1 MSRLDD
7 LQIARCEVVENAA
20 ILRGRIRDLNVQLKS
35 TLPYSEY
42 TRAAD
47 ERAIF
52 VDALQAL
59 ERKAGELNREIR
71 DERARESSAESGVSL
86 DDTAALLRVAA
97 EIIGQI
103 DADDLTD
110 AERAFLCV
118 LQQRVQA
125 DRDRLRR
132 SANVTTNVGALLRRG
147 RGSAARALVAER
159 DSAVQPHEP
168 ARAPGGGLTNA
179 PARKE
184 ATDE

>member
-1 MSRLDD
+1 MRILLLLCAAVAAAPRAHRAGHAADVGAGASGAGGCVVSRLDD

-71 DERARESSAESGVSL
+71 D
-86 DDTAALLRVAA
+86 
-97 EIIGQI
+97 
-103 DADDLTD
+103 
-110 AERAFLCV
+110 
-118 LQQRVQA
+118 
-125 DRDRLRR
+125 
-132 SANVTTNVGALLRRG
+132 
-147 RGSAARALVAER
+147 
-159 DSAVQPHEP
+159 
-168 ARAPGGGLTNA
+168 
-179 PARKE
+179 
-184 ATDE
+184 

>member
-59 ERKAGELNREIR
+59 ERKVVELNREIR

-132 SANVTTNVGALLRRG
+132 SANVTTNVGALLRE
-147 RGSAARALVAER
+147 AA
-159 DSAVQPHEP
+159 S
-168 ARAPGGGLTNA
+168 
-179 PARKE
+179 
-184 ATDE
+184 